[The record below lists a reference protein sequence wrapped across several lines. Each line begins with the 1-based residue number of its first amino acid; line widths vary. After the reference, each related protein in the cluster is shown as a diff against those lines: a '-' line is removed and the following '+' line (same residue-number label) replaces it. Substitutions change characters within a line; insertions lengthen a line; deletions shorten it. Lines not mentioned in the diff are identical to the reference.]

1 MINQNITQLK
11 FFRPTHQP
19 IMVKYSRLLQEDQ
32 AGAIIGKN
40 RNKIREIREM
50 AGVSLVIQKQQ
61 GAQMDC
67 RLMKIEGKARNV
79 EFAKHLVDIRLKL

>member
-1 MINQNITQLK
+1 
-11 FFRPTHQP
+11 
-19 IMVKYSRLLQEDQ
+19 
-32 AGAIIGKN
+32 
-40 RNKIREIREM
+40 M